1 MDPSGI
7 IAFSVGIGLILL
19 GNHLEGGHIDA
30 LIQPTAALIVLGGT
44 LGATWLAA
52 TNAEVKLLMKL
63 TPRVVKPGLADRK
76 KTLEDLLNIANVV
89 RRDGMLA
96 AEGQLA
102 TISDPMLR
110 RGLQMLV
117 DGTPIEEVREVL
129 ETEIDLTEHHG
140 SAAAKLYETAGGF
153 APTVGIL
160 GAVLGLIH
168 VMQNLSDPSKLG
180 TGIAVAFVATIYG
193 VGFAN
198 LVFLPIGARLKKIV
212 QAEAEDRAMIVAGL
226 GGIAAGV
233 NGRQL
238 TEILTPYAGHHGD
251 ANGDSAK
258 KAA

>member
-1 MDPSGI
+1 VDPTGI
-7 IAFSVGIGLILL
+7 LALVTGVGLILF
-19 GNHLEGGHIDA
+19 GNYIEGGHIDS

-44 LGATWLAA
+44 VGATWLSA
-52 TNAEVKLLMKL
+52 TPAEVKLLFKL
-63 TPRVVKPGLADRK
+63 TPRVVRPGLADRK
-76 KTLEDLLNIANVV
+76 KTTEDLLRIANVV

-102 TISDPMLR
+102 SIPDPMLR

-117 DGTPIEEVREVL
+117 DGTTIDEVRSVL
-129 ETEIDLTEHHG
+129 ETEIDLSEHHG
-140 SAAAKLYETAGGF
+140 TSAAKLWESAGGYS
-153 APTVGIL
+153 PTIGIL

-168 VMQNLSDPSKLG
+168 VMQNLSDPTKLG
-180 TGIAVAFVATIYG
+180 AGIAVAFVATIYG

-198 LVFLPIGARLKKIV
+198 LLFLPLGARIKKILHI
-212 QAEAEDRAMIVAGL
+212 EAEDRTMILAGL

-238 TEILTPYAGHHGD
+238 TEILAPYAGHHD
-251 ANGDSAK
+251 EPSAEQK

>member
-1 MDPSGI
+1 MDPTGI
-7 IAFSVGIGLILL
+7 IAFVVGIGLILI

-52 TNAEVKLLMKL
+52 TPAEVKLLFKL
-63 TPRVVKPGLADRK
+63 TPRIVKPGLADRK
-76 KTLEDLLNIANVV
+76 KTSADLLGIANVV

-102 TISDPMLR
+102 SISDPMLR

-117 DGTPIEEVREVL
+117 DGTTIEEVRDVL
-129 ETEIDLTEHHG
+129 ETEIDIAEHHG
-140 SAAAKLYETAGGF
+140 AAAAKLYETAGGF

-198 LVFLPIGARLKKIV
+198 LVFLPVGARLKKIL

-233 NGRQL
+233 NARQL
-238 TEILTPYAGHHGD
+238 TEILAPYAGHHGD
-251 ANGDSAK
+251 GHEEAK

>member
-1 MDPSGI
+1 MDYTAILALASG
-7 IAFSVGIGLILL
+7 VGFILF
-19 GNHLEGGHIDA
+19 GNYLEGGHIDS

-52 TNAEVKLLMKL
+52 TPAEVKLLFKL
-63 TPRVVKPGLADRK
+63 LPRLVKPGLADRK
-76 KTLEDLLNIANVV
+76 KTAEDLLKIANVV

-102 TISDPMLR
+102 SINDPLLR

-117 DGTPIEEVREVL
+117 DGTTIEEVRNII

-140 SAAAKLYETAGGF
+140 SAAAKLFETAGGF
-153 APTVGIL
+153 APTIGIL

-168 VMQNLSDPSKLG
+168 VMQNLSDPTKLG

-198 LVFLPIGARLKKIV
+198 MMFLPIGARLKKIL
-212 QAEAEDRAMIVAGL
+212 QAEAEDRGMVLAGL

-238 TEILTPYAGHHGD
+238 SEILAPYAGHHD
-251 ANGDSAK
+251 DPADAK

>member
-1 MDPSGI
+1 MDFTAI
-7 IAFSVGIGLILL
+7 LAFATGVGFILV
-19 GNHLEGGHIDA
+19 GNHLEGGHIDS

-52 TNAEVKLLMKL
+52 TPAEVKLLFKL
-63 TPRVVKPGLADRK
+63 LPRLVKPGLADRK
-76 KTLEDLLNIANVV
+76 KTAEDLLKIANVV

-102 TISDPMLR
+102 SINDPLLR

-117 DGTPIEEVREVL
+117 DGTTIEEVRNII

-140 SAAAKLYETAGGF
+140 SAAAKLFETAGGF

-168 VMQNLSDPSKLG
+168 VMQNLSDPTKLG

-198 LVFLPIGARLKKIV
+198 MMFLPIGARLKKIL
-212 QAEAEDRAMIVAGL
+212 QAEAEDRGMVLAGL

-238 TEILTPYAGHHGD
+238 SEILAPYAGHHD
-251 ANGDSAK
+251 DPADAK

>member
-1 MDPSGI
+1 MDYTAILALASG
-7 IAFSVGIGLILL
+7 VGFILF
-19 GNHLEGGHIDA
+19 GNYLEGGHIDS

-52 TNAEVKLLMKL
+52 TPAEVKLLFKL
-63 TPRVVKPGLADRK
+63 LPRLVKPGLADRK
-76 KTLEDLLNIANVV
+76 KTAEDLLKIANVV

-102 TISDPMLR
+102 SINDPLLR

-117 DGTPIEEVREVL
+117 DGTTIEEVRNII

-140 SAAAKLYETAGGF
+140 SAAAKLFETAGGF
-153 APTVGIL
+153 APTIGIL

-168 VMQNLSDPSKLG
+168 VMQNLSDPTKLG

-198 LVFLPIGARLKKIV
+198 MVFLPIGARLKKIL
-212 QAEAEDRAMIVAGL
+212 QAEAEDRGMVLAGL

-238 TEILTPYAGHHGD
+238 SEILAPYAGHHD
-251 ANGDSAK
+251 DPADAK

>member
-1 MDPSGI
+1 MDPTGI
-7 IAFSVGIGLILL
+7 IALAVGIGLILL
-19 GNHLEGGHIDA
+19 GNHIEGGHIDA

-52 TNAEVKLLMKL
+52 TPAEVKLMLKI
-63 TPRVVKPGLADRK
+63 TPRIVRPGLADRK
-76 KTLEDLLNIANVV
+76 KTSADLLAIANVV

-102 TISDPMLR
+102 SIGDPMLR

-117 DGTPIEEVREVL
+117 DGTSFEEVRTVL
-129 ETEIDLTEHHG
+129 ETEIDLEEHHG
-140 SAAAKLYETAGGF
+140 SAAAKLYETAGGY
-153 APTVGIL
+153 APTIGIL

-180 TGIAVAFVATIYG
+180 AGIAIAFVATIYG

-198 LVFLPIGARLKKIV
+198 LVFLPMGARLKKIL
-212 QAEAEDRAMIVAGL
+212 QAEAEDRTMIVAGL

-233 NGRQL
+233 NARQL
-238 TEILTPYAGHHGD
+238 AEILAPYAGHHGAGND
-251 ANGDSAK
+251 ENK

>member
-1 MDPSGI
+1 MDYTAILALASG
-7 IAFSVGIGLILL
+7 VGFILF
-19 GNHLEGGHIDA
+19 GNYLEGGHIDS

-52 TNAEVKLLMKL
+52 TPAEVKLLFKL
-63 TPRVVKPGLADRK
+63 LPRLVKPGLADRK
-76 KTLEDLLNIANVV
+76 KTAEDLLKIANVV

-102 TISDPMLR
+102 SINDPLLR

-117 DGTPIEEVREVL
+117 DGTTIEEVRNII

-140 SAAAKLYETAGGF
+140 SAAAKLFETAGGF
-153 APTVGIL
+153 APTIGIL

-168 VMQNLSDPSKLG
+168 VMQNLSDPTKLG
-180 TGIAVAFVATIYG
+180 AGIAVAFVATIYG

-198 LVFLPIGARLKKIV
+198 MVFLPIGARLKKIL
-212 QAEAEDRAMIVAGL
+212 QAEAEDRGMVLAGL

-238 TEILTPYAGHHGD
+238 SEILAPYAGHHD
-251 ANGDSAK
+251 DPADAK